1 MCLGVPAKVISVT
14 GEMASVVIGE
24 IEYQANIALLEDI
37 VPGDFIILH
46 AGFGIEKV
54 DPAEA
59 EETMQ
64 LIRDIENG
72 NILEENGTPS
82 S

>member
-1 MCLGVPAKVISVT
+1 MCLGVPAKVISVE

-24 IEYQANIALLEDI
+24 IEYQANIALLENVI
-37 VPGDFIILH
+37 PGDFIILH

-59 EETMQ
+59 EETMR
-64 LIRDIENG
+64 LIRDIDQGIPEK
-72 NILEENGTPS
+72 EDGTFPA
-82 S
+82 